1 MADSKNEYVE
11 ALRSSLKEIERLRE
25 QNQRLVSSAAE
36 PIAVVGI
43 GCRFP
48 DGVDT
53 PERLWDLV
61 VEGRDAVGG
70 FPTDR
75 GWDLD
80 RLSGEG
86 EGTSLAQEGAFLAGM
101 ADFDAEFF
109 GIAPREAVAMDPQ
122 QRLLLRTAWEAV
134 ERAGIDPASLRGS
147 QTGVFM
153 GTTGQDYGK
162 VLDGCDEDVEVY
174 ANTGHAACVL
184 SGRLSYLFGL
194 EGPAITVDTGCSS
207 SLVALHQ
214 AVQALRGGECSL
226 ALTGGASVMAT
237 PGPFVSFTAQHGLAA
252 DGRCKPFADAADGTG
267 WGEGSGVL
275 LLERLSDAQRNGHP
289 VLAVVRGSAINQD
302 GASNGLT
309 APNGPS
315 QQRVIRAALGNAHLE
330 PSDVDAV
337 EAHGT
342 GTTLGDPIEA
352 QALLATYGQ
361 DRETPL
367 WLGSI
372 KSNIGHT
379 QAAAGIAGVI
389 KMVLAMRHGVLPR
402 SLHVDAPSSNVDWSA
417 GSVELLAEQRDWPE
431 RDRPRRAGISSF
443 GISGTNAHV
452 IVEQAPAVVE
462 QPRETRVLPEFVALP
477 VSARGPE
484 ALAAQVDRLGVHL
497 AENPATPLTDVALTL
512 AESRSTFEHRSVL
525 LAGSDGLTELASG
538 LAPEECPTA
547 FVFSGQGSQRL
558 RMGRSLHGRFAAF
571 AAALDAA
578 CAELDPHLPRPL
590 REVMWGDDEEALAR
604 TEFAQ
609 PALFAVEVA
618 LYRLVESWGMR
629 PDHLAGH
636 SIGEIAA
643 AHVSGVLSLPDAA
656 KLVAARGRLMQ
667 ALPAGGAML
676 AVQATEQ
683 EAAELVGD
691 RVGIAA
697 INGPSSVVLSGDAD
711 LLADIAD
718 RWEGLGRK
726 AKRLVV
732 SHAFHSPLMEPML
745 AEFRSVVAELTFGEP
760 RIPVVPTASVPTG
773 TGTDFGSAEYWVR
786 HVREPVRFADAV
798 TALHA
803 RGVRAFLELGPDGVL
818 SAMTRENL
826 PDVVAVPVLR
836 GAKGDELAA
845 LSALAAL
852 HVAGVAVDWAAVL
865 EGTGARRAD
874 LPTYPFQDRRFWPS
888 TSRTRGGDAPA
899 AGPGTHPLLGSGV
912 ELAGGDELVFGSEL
926 SAATRPW
933 LAEHV
938 VGGRILL
945 PGTAFMELA
954 IRAADEAG
962 CDRVEELTLAAP
974 LVLPADGAIGTQVR
988 VAAADA
994 DGRRSMEVFSR
1005 ADELSPW
1012 TLHATGVLGTGA
1024 GAGTGLTAWPPPGA
1038 EPVDVEGVYERLAGL
1053 GFDYGPSFRGLRR
1066 VWRRE
1071 QEVFAE
1077 VALPENV
1084 DAAPYG
1090 LHPALLDA
1098 VQHAAAFADL
1108 GPISRGGLPFAWE
1121 GGALH
1126 ASGASTVRAHLARAG
1141 EDAMSMVLADAQG
1154 APVATFESLLA
1165 REVPADRVGSGAA
1178 ARDSLFRLDRTPIR
1192 TGALPE
1198 RLAVLGSADAFGA
1211 AGMEIRELTGLSN
1224 VDPVPERVL
1233 VPVRGDADVV
1243 RSAHEVTAGVLALIQ
1258 DWLGQERFAD
1268 SKLVFVTGEA
1278 DADPAAAAVHGLVRV
1293 AGTENPG
1300 RFGLIHRA
1308 ADASPEALA
1317 AAAVADEPDVLVR
1330 GDEVLAARLARAQAP
1345 AESATW
1351 DAEGTVLITGGTG
1364 GLGGALAEH
1373 LVRDRGVRHLLLLSR
1388 RGLDA
1393 DGAPE
1398 LAARLRELGS
1408 DVVVSAC
1415 DTADRDALAEAV
1427 AAIPAA
1433 HPLRAVVHTAGV
1445 VDDGIV
1451 GALTPDRLAA
1461 VLRPKVDAAWHLHE
1475 LTREHDLTA
1484 FVLFSSVAAAFG
1496 SAGQGNYAAGNAFL
1510 DGLARHRHAAGLPA
1524 TSLAWGPWTRD
1535 VGMTGALSEVDV
1547 QRVAR
1552 SGMPPLELEEGLALF
1567 DAAVSGAD
1575 PAPLTVRLDLAGLRA
1590 QGEVAPLLRGLIR
1603 TPVRRGA
1610 ARSAASDGLAA
1621 RLGGLSDVERREAL
1635 LELVRGRIA
1644 VVLGHSGASSVPATR
1659 QFQDLG
1665 FDSLTAVEL
1674 RNGLNADTGL
1684 RLPATLVFD
1693 HPTPTALAE
1702 YLHEELFGGQEAAAP
1717 VVAPVAA
1724 ADDDPIVIVG
1734 MACRYPGGVSS
1745 PEDLWRLVAEGGD
1758 GISEFPA
1765 DRGWD
1770 LERIYDPDPET
1781 PGRTHVRHGG
1791 FLHEAGEFDPAFFGM
1806 SPREALAT
1814 DSQQRL
1820 LLEVSWEALE
1830 RAGLDPHGLQ
1840 GSPTGVFAG
1849 VMYNDYGTLL
1859 PGAEFEGYRGNGSA
1873 PSVASG
1879 RVSYTFGFE
1888 GPAVTVD
1895 TACSSS
1901 LVAMHW
1907 AAQALRSGECSL
1919 ALAGGVTVMSTPS
1932 TFVDFSRQRG
1942 LALDGRSKAFSDD
1955 ADGVGWS
1962 EGVGMLVLERRSD
1975 ALRNGHDVLAVLR
1988 GSAVNQDGASNGLTA
2003 PNGPSQQRVIRQA
2016 LASGGLSTQ
2025 DVDVV
2030 EAHGTGT
2037 TLGDPIEAQALLATY
2052 GQDRDEPLWLG
2063 SVKSNI
2069 GHTQAAAGVAGVIK
2083 MVLAMRHGSLARSLH
2098 AETPSTHVD
2107 WEAGAVELLAEQRDW
2122 PELDRP
2128 RRAGVS
2134 SFGISGTNAHVILE
2148 QAPAPEIPARERE
2161 TGTGVLPWV
2170 LSGRSPQALRA
2181 QAARLLGRV
2190 QAEPAATDDIGYSLA
2205 TTRAAFEHRAVLV
2218 AAERDA
2224 LLGGLAALTT
2234 GEPDPS
2240 VVEGSVADGR
2250 LGVLFSGQG
2259 SQRLGMGRELHARF
2273 PVFAAALDAA
2283 CDELDR
2289 HLDRP
2294 LREVMWGEDADL
2306 LERTGYAQPALFAV
2320 EVALYRLVESWGV
2333 RPDHLAGHSIG
2344 EVAAAHV
2351 AGVLGLADAATLV
2364 GARARLMQ
2372 ALPAGGAMIAVRATE
2387 DEVLP
2392 LLGDE
2397 VAVAAINAPGSVV
2410 LSGARDA
2417 VEALAR
2423 RFADDGRKTTEL
2435 RVSHAFHS
2443 PLVDP
2448 VLAEF
2453 AAELAELDFAEPA
2466 IPVVSNV
2473 TGAVAGPEIAT
2484 PEYWVRHVRACVRFA
2499 DGVRAMSDLGDRTF
2513 LELGP
2518 DSVLTALVAESA
2530 EDASAVAL
2538 LREDRDEEP
2547 TAVAALAH
2555 LHTRG
2560 VPLDWAAVFPGA
2572 RRVQLPTY
2580 AFQHE
2585 RFWPGPVTASGDAVA
2600 IGVRPA
2606 AHPLLG
2612 GAVEVAESGE
2622 TLFTGRLSRTAPPWL
2637 AEHTV
2642 HGAVLLP
2649 GTAFLE
2655 LVTRAGDEVGCD
2667 RVDDLTIG
2675 RPLELPATGAL
2686 QLQVRLGAE
2695 QAGRRVAEVYARPEG
2710 DPEHAWTRHAAGT
2723 LTTGGAE
2730 STGLAEW
2737 PPAGARQVDL
2747 DGCYD
2752 ALADAGFDY
2761 GASFRGL
2768 TAVWRSGDEVFAE
2781 VELPEHAL
2789 PDAADYGLH
2798 PALADAA
2805 LHAVS
2810 QLPGRRRGLPFTWD
2824 GVSLHAA
2831 GATALRVRITPTDTD
2846 VVSLVIADT
2855 TGAPVASV
2863 AALTLRA
2870 PGDAAETLPAQRDS
2884 LFRLEWAP
2892 VRATEG
2898 GGTASVRGQDGLG
2911 LVEALRAAE
2920 IPEGD
2925 DVVLVPVRPA
2935 GTGPHAA
2942 HAATG
2947 DVLATVQEHLASGR
2961 TSRLVF
2967 VTRDAT
2973 TGGDLAAAA
2982 VWGLVRTAEREHPG
2996 RFGLLDLDSPA
3007 PDAELLAQAVA
3018 SAEPQLRM
3026 RGGVLAAA
3034 RLARLPEPAAVDW
3047 NPEELVLVT
3056 GGTGG
3061 LGTAVARH
3069 LVREHGVRRL
3079 LLVSR
3084 SGGESEGV
3092 VPLVAELTAMDAEV
3106 QVAAC
3111 DVADRDAVADLL
3123 SRHDVGAVVHTAG
3136 VLDDGVVDALTPQR
3150 LAAVL
3155 RPKVDAAW
3163 NLHESA
3169 GELSRF
3175 VLFSSLAGT
3184 FGSPAQGNYAAANAF
3199 LDGLAQHRR
3208 AAGLPAVS
3216 LAWGPWA
3223 DTGGM
3228 TGGLTAADRERMTR
3242 SGLPP
3247 LPVEQGL
3254 GLFDLATGADEAVV
3268 VPARLDLPALRAQG
3282 EVPSVLRGL
3291 IRTRTRRAGA
3301 GTGVSR
3307 ALGDRLAGLPEAER
3321 ATALLDLVRTQVA
3334 AVLGHAGASTVEPH
3348 RAFQELGFD
3357 SLTAVELRNKI
3368 NAETGLRLPATAV
3381 FDHPNAEALAA
3392 FVAEEL
3398 FGAVP
3403 QATPAEVL
3411 PPVVDDPVV
3420 IVGMACRYPG
3430 GVSSPEDLWRLVS
3443 EGADAITD
3451 FPADRGWDLDEL
3463 YHPDPDHHGTS
3474 YTRRGGFL
3482 HEAAEFD
3489 PAFFGMSPREAL
3501 ATDSQ
3506 QRLLLE
3512 VSWEAVERAGIDP
3525 AALRG
3530 SPTGVFAG
3538 VMYND
3543 YGSLLAGTEFEGYQG
3558 SGSAGSVASGRV
3570 SYTFGF
3576 EGPAVT
3582 VDTACSSSLVGMHL
3596 AAQALRSGEC
3606 SLALAGGVTVMSTPS
3621 TFVEFSRQ
3629 RGLSEDGRCRSFSD
3643 SADGVGWSEGVGMV
3657 VLERMSDARRH
3668 GHRVLAVLRGSAVN
3682 QDGASNGLTAP
3693 NGPSQQRVIRQ
3704 ALASGGLSTQDV
3716 DVVEAHG
3723 TGTTLGDPIEAQ
3735 ALLAT
3740 YGQDRDEPLWLGS
3753 IKSNLGHSQAAAGV
3767 AGVIKMVQAIRHGAL
3782 PPTLHADAPSS
3793 HVDWEDGAVEL
3804 LAEQRDWPEL
3814 DRPRRA
3820 GVSSFGISGT
3830 NAHVILEQ
3838 PEPEQEPAERP
3849 AHDVVPWV
3857 LSARTEPALR
3867 EQAARLVEHLGV
3879 LPDTDPADVG
3889 FSLAT
3894 GRSGFEH
3901 RAVVFADEP
3910 AATLEA
3916 LRSVADGDAG
3926 SAAAHGRT
3934 GTGGLAFLFAGQGSQ
3949 RLGMGRDL
3957 HERFPAFADALDAA
3971 LAALD
3976 AHLDR
3981 PLREVMWGEDADL
3994 LNRTEFAQPALFA
4007 VEVALYRLVE
4017 SWGVRP
4023 GHLAGHSIGEIAA
4036 AHAAGVLSL
4045 DDAARLVAARGRLMQ
4060 ALPAG
4065 GAMSALR
4072 ATEAEVAELVDGR
4085 EDVGI
4090 AAVNGP
4096 ESVVVSGA
4104 EEAVAE
4110 VERHCAEARRLRVSH
4125 AFHSPLMEPML
4136 AEFREVAE
4144 SLTYGLA
4151 SIAIV
4156 STVTGEQQ
4164 REAVR
4169 EPEYWVDHVR
4179 HTVRFADAVRELA
4192 RLGATTFLDIGPDGS
4207 LAALAQNSLDAAA
4220 VAVPL
4225 ARKDRPGDETAL
4237 TALARLHVRGVE
4249 LDWAAL
4255 LPGARRV
4262 DLPTYAFQHR
4272 RFWPEPA
4279 AGAAGDVRA
4288 AGLSAAGHPLLG
4300 AAVER
4305 ADEDGFLFTSRI
4317 STRTHPWLAEHAV
4330 RGAVIVPGTAFAELA
4345 LRAGDEAGCDRI
4357 EELTLAAPL
4366 VLPEQEAVRV
4376 QVWVGPAE
4384 SGRRRVEVYS
4394 RPDAEGRDWTRHAA
4408 GVLGRGAR
4416 TAEFDGAAWPPAAPA
4431 LDLDGTYER
4440 LADAGFAYG
4449 PLFQGLRAAWRS
4461 GDEVF
4466 AEVELPAETDVAG
4479 FGLHPA
4485 LLDAGV
4491 QAAAL
4496 LGGLSEGALP
4506 FTWQGL
4512 SLHATGA
4519 TALRVRISRTGPD
4532 EVSIA
4537 ATDPAGAPVVS
4548 VESLLLRAVSPEQA
4562 ARAERDSL
4570 YRLDWSEAEPA
4581 GSPADSVVVL
4591 RSEEFAAQLR
4601 AAGTPATE
4609 VPDLASLDDV
4619 PDVVLAPIGGRFD
4632 DVAGAVHELA
4642 TRVLDLVGQW
4652 QRDSRLHASRL
4663 VFVTRHAVA
4672 RDDEDVRDLAAASA
4686 WGLIRAAQVES
4697 PATFGLI
4704 DVDDEPA
4711 SLPAATEWSAE
4722 PRVVRAGVRYAGRL
4736 ARASAAAEQDVR
4748 WTGRVLITGGT
4759 GGLGGAVARH
4769 LVDVHDVRELLLVSR
4784 SGPGAPGAPGLVEDL
4799 TALGADV
4806 QVVACD
4812 VADRAA
4818 VAELLSRYEIGS
4830 VVHTAGVLD
4839 DGVLDSLTPERFDAV
4854 LRPKVDAAWNL
4865 HELCGDVSAFVL
4877 FSSLA
4882 GTFGAAGQSNY
4893 ATANAFLD
4901 ALARHRRAAGLPGSS
4916 LAWGPWVESG
4926 GMTGTLT
4933 DADRRRLARSGMPP
4947 LTHEQGLALFD
4958 SATTSG
4964 PAVLFPVRFDFAVLR
4979 GQGQVPELLR
4989 GLVRTPASRAVA
5001 SRAATGGLGQRLA
5014 GLDAAKRHELVLEL
5028 VRGQVA
5034 GVLGHTGT
5042 AEVDPQVAFQDL
5054 GFDSLTAV
5062 ELRNRLN
5069 SETGLRLPATLVFD
5083 HPTAEAL
5090 SAHLLA
5096 ELVGEQPAA
5105 VVPQQVVR
5113 AADDD
5118 PIVIVGMAC
5127 RYPGGV
5133 SSPEDLWRLVSEGGD
5148 AITGFP
5154 DNRGWDLD
5162 ALYDPDPDAPGT
5174 STTRRGGFLH
5184 DAAEFDPAFFGMSPR
5199 EALTTDPQQRL
5210 LLESTWEAIE
5220 RAGIDPAALRGSQTG
5235 VFAGVM
5241 YNDYSDTLIGSEHEG
5256 YQGHGSAGSIASGRV
5271 SYTFGFEGP
5280 AVTVDTACS
5289 SSLVAMHW
5297 AAQALRS
5304 GECSLAVAGGVTVM
5318 ATPAAFVEFSR
5329 QRGIAADGRCKAFSD
5344 SADGVGWSE
5353 GVGML
5358 VLQRRSDALREG
5370 REILAVL
5377 RGSAVNQ
5384 DGASNGLTAPNGPS
5398 QQRVIRQALASG
5410 GLSTQDVD
5418 VVEAHGTGTR
5428 LGDPIEAQALL
5439 ATYGQ
5444 DREEPLLLG
5453 SVKSNLGHT
5462 QAAAGVAGVIK
5473 MVQAM
5478 RHGTVPR
5485 TLHSA
5490 TPSSE
5495 VDWSA
5500 GAVALLSEPAAWPET
5515 GRVRRAAVSSFGI
5528 SGTNVHTIL
5537 EQEPE
5542 APAPQRET
5550 PAAVVPLVL
5559 SAKMP
5564 EALRDQ
5570 AARLA
5575 ARIEGGAA
5583 PLADVGF
5590 SLAAGRTGFDRRAVV
5605 LAEDPASAARS
5616 LTALASALPDGALVE
5631 GQVAHGGLGVLFTGQ
5646 GAQRAGM
5653 GRELHARFP
5662 VFAAALDA
5670 AFAALDEHLDRPLR
5684 ELVFAEPDT
5693 AEAALLDQTGYA
5705 QPALFAVEVAL
5716 YRLVESWGVRP
5727 DHLAG
5732 HSIGELTAAHVAG
5745 VLTLGDAAKLVA
5757 ARGRLMQA
5765 LPAGGAMTSVQAAED
5780 EVAPLLTGRE
5790 AELGVAAVNG
5800 PEAVVVSGA
5809 ADAVEQVAAHF
5820 RELGRKVTALR
5831 VSHAFH
5837 SPLMDP
5843 MLDEFRAVA
5852 GEVTYSAPEIPIIST
5867 ATGSELAEPG
5877 AEHWVAH
5884 VRHAVRF
5891 ADGMRELTGRG
5902 VRTFLELGP
5911 DGVLSALARDSVP
5924 EDAELIPSLRKG
5936 RPEESAAL
5944 TALARL
5950 HVRGVRLDWPAV
5962 FPGARRV
5969 DVPTYPFQR
5978 QEFWPATPPVR
5989 AGDVSAAGMR
5999 EAGHPLLGAAVELAD
6014 TDATLFTSR
6023 LSRRTHPWLAEHAV
6037 SGAVLVPGT
6046 ALLELAL
6053 RAGDE
6058 TGCDR
6063 VDELTLAAPLLLP
6076 EHGGVQV
6083 QVSAAAPDDTGR
6095 RTLTVHSRPDG
6106 EDGWQLHAT
6115 GVLGTGGAPAEVGAW
6130 PPADAEPVDVEG
6142 CYEHFADL
6150 GFDYGPVFQGLRAA
6164 WRSGDTTYAE
6174 VALPAD
6180 VDAAA
6185 YGLHPALLDS
6195 ALHAALLTGSGSDGA
6210 VPFAWEGVSLHA
6222 AGASAL
6228 RVRLTRTGA
6237 DTLALAVADGT
6248 GAPVA
6253 TVEGLRTR
6261 AASPAGTRAI
6271 GRDALFRLDRTPAP
6285 AGEIGAVPVLVGTDP
6300 FGLADLFK
6308 QTGAVPEVHAD
6319 LTSVPDSA
6327 TTVLCSLD
6335 GGENPQDA
6343 HALTHHVL
6351 GLAQSWAT
6359 ADRDADLVF
6368 VTREHGDLA
6377 ASAAAG
6383 LVRTAATEHP
6393 GRFGLLELGA
6403 GELTADALLRALAV
6417 DEPHVSIVDGEPRVP
6432 RLARADAA
6440 EPVSWDAEG
6449 TVLITGGTGG
6459 LGGLLARHLAG
6470 RGARHLLLAGRRG
6483 PDAPGAAELVAE
6495 LGELGAEAH
6504 VVACDVAD
6512 RESLSGLLG
6521 RIPAERPL
6529 RAVLHAAGVL
6539 DDGVLGSLDA
6549 DRVSAVLRPK
6559 VDAAWNLHEATADLE
6574 LDAFVLFSSVAGV
6587 FGAAGQGNYAAANS
6601 YVDALARHRRAHG
6614 LPALSLAWGAW
6625 NSGGM
6630 AGELTEQEA
6639 ERITRSGM
6647 PPLSEEL
6654 GLALFDA
6661 ALASDEPVL
6670 APVRL
6675 DLPALRARDELAP
6688 LLRGLVRTPARRV
6701 SAAAGGGDLAT
6712 RLAEQSGPQRRDTL
6726 LEVVRG
6732 QAAQVLGHADTG
6744 GINADSEFKGL
6755 GFDSLTAVEYRNR
6768 MGTATGLR
6776 LPATLLFDYPTPAE
6790 LVEHLLGELVP
6801 EQDGPA
6807 ALLAELDRLQRS
6819 FEGMEVDAELHDQ
6832 VTGRLEVLRTKWTAL
6847 RTGQDDEAEFSFDE
6861 ATDDDMFDMLD
6872 NELGLS

>member
-1 MADSKNEYVE
+1 M
-11 ALRSSLKEIERLRE
+11 KEIERLRE
-25 QNQRLVSSAAE
+25 QNQRLVSAAAE

-48 DGVDT
+48 GGVAT
-53 PERLWDLV
+53 PEQLWDLV

-75 GWDLD
+75 EWDLE
-80 RLSGEG
+80 RLRGEG
-86 EGTSLAQEGAFLAGM
+86 DGSSLAQEGAFLDGM

-122 QRLLLRTAWEAV
+122 QRLLLRTAWEAM

-162 VLDGCDEDVEVY
+162 VLDGCAEDVEVY

-275 LLERLSDAQRNGHP
+275 VLERLSDAQRNGHP

-352 QALLATYGQ
+352 QALLATYGK
-361 DRETPL
+361 DREGPL

-402 SLHVDAPSSNVDWSA
+402 SLHVDAPSSNVDWGA
-417 GSVELLAEQRDWPE
+417 GSVELLAQQRDWPE
-431 RDRPRRAGISSF
+431 RDRPRRAGVSSF

-452 IVEQAPAVVE
+452 IVEQAPAEVAA
-462 QPRETRVLPEFVALP
+462 PRETHVVPEVVALP

-484 ALAAQVDRLGVHL
+484 ALTEQVRRLGAHL
-497 AENPATPLTDVALTL
+497 AEHPATPLTDVALTL

-525 LAGSDGLTELASG
+525 LAGADGLTELASG
-538 LAPEECPTA
+538 LAPEQCPSA

-558 RMGRSLHGRFAAF
+558 RMGRALHGRFTAF
-571 AAALDAA
+571 ATALDAV
-578 CAELDPHLPRPL
+578 CAELDPHLNRPL
-590 REVMWGDDEEALAR
+590 REVMWGDDEDALNR

-629 PDHLAGH
+629 PDYLAGH

-676 AVQATEQ
+676 ALQATEQ
-683 EAAELVGD
+683 EAAEFTGD

-697 INGPSSVVLSGDAD
+697 INGPSSVVLSGDGE
-711 LLADIAD
+711 LINDIAE
-718 RWEGLGRK
+718 RWERAGRK
-726 AKRLVV
+726 AKRLAV

-745 AEFRSVVAELTFGEP
+745 AEFRAVVSELAFGEP
-760 RIPVVPTASVPTG
+760 RIPVVPTANSSTVNS
-773 TGTDFGSAEYWVR
+773 TDFGSAEYWVR

-798 TALHA
+798 TALRSH
-803 RGVRAFLELGPDGVL
+803 GVRAYLELGPDGVL
-818 SAMTRENL
+818 SAMTRESL
-826 PDVVAVPVLR
+826 PDAVAVPLLR
-836 GAKGDELAA
+836 RAKGDEFAA
-845 LSALAAL
+845 ISALAEV
-852 HVAGVAVDWAAVL
+852 HVAGVPVNWAAVL
-865 EGTGARRAD
+865 EGTGARYVD

-888 TSRTRGGDAPA
+888 TSRTRGGDVLA
-899 AGPGTHPLLGSGV
+899 ASPGTHPLLGSGV
-912 ELAGGDELVFGSEL
+912 ELAGGDEVLFGSVL

-954 IRAADEAG
+954 IRAADETG

-974 LVLPADGAIGTQVR
+974 LVLPADGEIRTQVR
-988 VAAADA
+988 VAAPDA

-1005 ADELSPW
+1005 AEELSPW
-1012 TLHATGVLGTGA
+1012 TLHATGVLGTGVA
-1024 GAGTGLTAWPPPGA
+1024 EATGLTAWPPDA
-1038 EPVDVEGVYERLAGL
+1038 EPVELDGLYERLSEL
-1053 GFDYGPSFRGLRR
+1053 GFDYGPAFRGLRR

-1077 VALPENV
+1077 VALPDDA
-1084 DAAPYG
+1084 DAAEFG

-1141 EDAMSMVLADAQG
+1141 ADAMSMVLADAQG
-1154 APVATFESLLA
+1154 APVATFDSLLA
-1165 REVPADRVGSGAA
+1165 REVPAELGFGAV
-1178 ARDSLFRLDRTPIR
+1178 ARDALFRLDRTPIR
-1192 TGALPE
+1192 TGERPE
-1198 RLAVLGSADAFGA
+1198 QVAVLGSAADFGA
-1211 AGMEIRELTGLSN
+1211 TGMEIRELTGLSGI
-1224 VDPVPERVL
+1224 DPVPERVL
-1233 VPVRGDADVV
+1233 VPVRGDQDVV

-1258 DWLGQERFAD
+1258 DWLRQDRFAD
-1268 SKLVFVTGEA
+1268 SRLVFVTPEA
-1278 DADPAAAAVHGLVRV
+1278 DADPGAAAVHGLVRV
-1293 AGTENPG
+1293 AETENPG

-1308 ADASPEALA
+1308 ADASPHALA
-1317 AAAVADEPDVLVR
+1317 AALAADEPDVLVR
-1330 GDEVLAARLARAQAP
+1330 GDEVLAARLDRANTSAEP
-1345 AESATW
+1345 ACW
-1351 DAEGTVLITGGTG
+1351 DVEGTVLITGGTG

-1373 LVRDRGVRHLLLLSR
+1373 LVRGKGVRHLLLLSR

-1398 LAARLRELGS
+1398 LAARLRELGAE
-1408 DVVVSAC
+1408 VQVSAC
-1415 DTADRDALAEAV
+1415 DAADREALAA
-1427 AAIPAA
+1427 AITAIPAA

-1445 VDDGIV
+1445 VDDGV
-1451 GALTPDRLAA
+1451 VDALTPERLDA

-1510 DGLARHRHAAGLPA
+1510 DGLARYRHAAGLPA

-1535 VGMTGALSEVDV
+1535 VGMTGALTEVDV

-1567 DAAVSGAD
+1567 DAATSGAD
-1575 PAPLTVRLDLAGLRA
+1575 PVPLPVRLDLAGLRA
-1590 QGEVAPLLRGLIR
+1590 QGQVPALLRGLIR

-1610 ARSAASDGLAA
+1610 ARSAAADGLAA
-1621 RLGGLSDVERREAL
+1621 RLGGLSGEERREAL

-1702 YLHEELFGGQEAAAP
+1702 YLHEELFGGQADSTVAAP
-1717 VVAPVAA
+1717 KKSDV
-1724 ADDDPIVIVG
+1724 DDPIVIVG

-1758 GISEFPA
+1758 GITEFPA

-1770 LERIYDPDPET
+1770 LDRLYDPDPET

-1791 FLHEAGEFDPAFFGM
+1791 FLHEAGEFDPAFFEM

-1830 RAGLDPHGLQ
+1830 RAGLDPHGLR

-1859 PGAEFEGYRGNGSA
+1859 PGTEFELYRGNGSA

-1907 AAQALRSGECSL
+1907 AAQALRAGECSL

-1942 LALDGRSKAFSDD
+1942 LALDGRCKAFSDS

-1962 EGVGMLVLERRSD
+1962 EGLGMLVLERQSD
-1975 ALRNGHDVLAVLR
+1975 ARRNGHEILAVLR

-2016 LASGGLSTQ
+2016 LASGGLSTG

-2052 GQDRDEPLWLG
+2052 GQDRDTPLWLG

-2083 MVLAMRHGSLARSLH
+2083 MVLGMWHGSLARSLH
-2098 AETPSTHVD
+2098 AEAPSSHVD
-2107 WEAGAVELLAEQRDW
+2107 WEAGAVELLAEQRAW
-2122 PELDRP
+2122 PEHDRP

-2148 QAPAPEIPARERE
+2148 QAPAPEIPDRGAE
-2161 TGTGVLPWV
+2161 TGVRPWV
-2170 LSGRSPQALRA
+2170 LSGQSPQALRA

-2190 QAEPAATDDIGYSLA
+2190 QAEPAAPADIGFSLA

-2218 AAERDA
+2218 AEERDD

-2234 GEPDPS
+2234 GEPDPR

-2259 SQRLGMGRELHARF
+2259 AQRLGAGRELHARF
-2273 PVFAAALDAA
+2273 PVFADALDAA
-2283 CDELDR
+2283 FDALDE

-2294 LREVMWGEDADL
+2294 LREVVWGADADL
-2306 LERTGYAQPALFAV
+2306 LNQTGYAQPALFAI

-2351 AGVLGLADAATLV
+2351 AGVLTLADAAKLV

-2372 ALPAGGAMIAVRATE
+2372 ALPTGGAMIAVRATE
-2387 DEVLP
+2387 DEVRP
-2392 LLGDE
+2392 LLGE
-2397 VAVAAINAPGSVV
+2397 TAAIAAINAPGSVV
-2410 LSGARDA
+2410 LSGERDA

-2423 RFADDGRKTTEL
+2423 RFADDGRKTGEL

-2443 PLVDP
+2443 PLMDP
-2448 VLAEF
+2448 MLDEF
-2453 AAELAELDFAEPA
+2453 AAELAGLEFAAPR
-2466 IPVVSNV
+2466 IPIISNV

-2484 PEYWVRHVRACVRFA
+2484 PEHWVRHVRGCVRFA

-2518 DSVLTALVAESA
+2518 DSVLTALAAESA
-2530 EDASAVAL
+2530 TEDTSAVPALRKDRAEETAL
-2538 LREDRDEEP
+2538 LG
-2547 TAVAALAH
+2547 ALAH

-2560 VPLDWAAVFPGA
+2560 VQLDWAALFPGA

-2585 RFWPGPVTASGDAVA
+2585 RFWPSPATESGDALA

-2622 TLFTGRLSRTAPPWL
+2622 TLFTGRLSRTAQPWL

-2655 LVTRAGDEVGCD
+2655 LVIRAGDEVGCD

-2675 RPLELPATGAL
+2675 RPLALPETGAL

-2695 QAGRRVAEVYARPEG
+2695 QAGSRIAEIYARPEG
-2710 DPEHAWTRHAAGT
+2710 DPEQAWTRYAVGT
-2723 LTTGGAE
+2723 LTTGSAVE
-2730 STGLAEW
+2730 PEGLPEW
-2737 PPAGARQVDL
+2737 PPAGARPVDL

-2761 GASFRGL
+2761 GPSFRGL
-2768 TAVWRSGDEVFAE
+2768 AAVWRSGDEVFAE
-2781 VELPEHAL
+2781 VELPEHVQAG
-2789 PDAADYGLH
+2789 DYGLH
-2798 PALADAA
+2798 PALSDAA

-2810 QLPGRRRGLPFTWD
+2810 QLAGNRRGLPFTWD

-2831 GATALRVRITPTDTD
+2831 GATALRVRITPTEAD
-2846 VVSLVIADT
+2846 VVSLAVADV

-2870 PGDAAETLPAQRDS
+2870 PDGTAETLPAQRDS
-2884 LFRLEWAP
+2884 LFRLEWTP
-2892 VRATEG
+2892 IRSTEG
-2898 GGTASVRGQDGLG
+2898 GVTASVTGPDPFGLAD
-2911 LVEALRAAE
+2911 ALRTAE
-2920 IPEGD
+2920 IPAGN
-2925 DVVLVPVRPA
+2925 DVVLVPVHSGAP
-2935 GTGPHAA
+2935 GPDAA
-2942 HAATG
+2942 HEVTRG
-2947 DVLATVQEHLASGR
+2947 VLHTVQEHLASER

-2982 VWGLVRTAEREHPG
+2982 AWGLVRSAEREHPG
-2996 RFGLLDLDSPA
+2996 RFGLLDLDSHA
-3007 PDAELLAQAVA
+3007 PDAELLAQVVA
-3018 SAEPQLRM
+3018 AAEPQLRL

-3034 RLARLPEPAAVDW
+3034 RLARLPEPAVTGW
-3047 NPEELVLVT
+3047 NPDELILIT

-3061 LGTAVARH
+3061 LGSAVARH
-3069 LVREHGVRRL
+3069 LVRERGVRRL

-3106 QVAAC
+3106 RVAAC
-3111 DVADRDAVADLL
+3111 DVADREAVADLL
-3123 SRHDVGAVVHTAG
+3123 ARHDVGAIVHTAG
-3136 VLDDGVVDALTPQR
+3136 VVDDGVVDALTPER
-3150 LAAVL
+3150 LEAVL

-3163 NLHESA
+3163 HLHELG

-3228 TGGLTAADRERMTR
+3228 TGELTTADRERMVR

-3268 VPARLDLPALRAQG
+3268 IPARLDLPALRRQD

-3291 IRTRTRRAGA
+3291 IRARIRRAGA

-3307 ALGDRLAGLPEAER
+3307 ALGDRLTALPEAER
-3321 ATALLDLVRTQVA
+3321 ATALLDLVRGQVA
-3334 AVLGHAGASTVEPH
+3334 AVLGHSAASTVEPR
-3348 RAFQELGFD
+3348 RAFQGLGFD

-3381 FDHPNAEALAA
+3381 FDHPNAEALAG

-3403 QATPAEVL
+3403 QATPAEIL

-3430 GVSSPEDLWRLVS
+3430 GVSSPEDLWRLVA
-3443 EGADAITD
+3443 EGGDAITD
-3451 FPADRGWDLDEL
+3451 FPADRGWQLDEL

-3474 YTRRGGFL
+3474 YTRHGGFL
-3482 HEAAEFD
+3482 HEAGEFD

-3530 SPTGVFAG
+3530 SATGVFAG

-3596 AAQALRSGEC
+3596 AAQALRAGEC

-3621 TFVEFSRQ
+3621 TFIEFSRQ

-3643 SADGVGWSEGVGMV
+3643 SADGVGWSEGVGML
-3657 VLERMSDARRH
+3657 VLERMSDAKRH

-3704 ALASGGLSTQDV
+3704 ALASAGLSTQDI
-3716 DVVEAHG
+3716 DAVEAHG

-3740 YGQDRDEPLWLGS
+3740 YGQDRETPLWLGS

-3767 AGVIKMVQAIRHGAL
+3767 AGVIKMVQAINHGSL
-3782 PPTLHADAPSS
+3782 PPTLHAESPSS

-3804 LAEQRDWPEL
+3804 LTERRDWPEH

-3838 PEPEQEPAERP
+3838 PEPEPKAERRE
-3849 AHDVVPWV
+3849 HDVVPWV

-3867 EQAARLVEHLGV
+3867 DQAARLAEHLEV
-3879 LPDTDPADVG
+3879 IPDADPADVG
-3889 FSLAT
+3889 YSLAT
-3894 GRSGFEH
+3894 GRSGFDH
-3901 RAVVFADEP
+3901 RAVVFADDP
-3910 AATLEA
+3910 TATLEA
-3916 LRSVADGDAG
+3916 LRAVAEGDDA
-3926 SAAAHGRT
+3926 AAAHGHV

-3957 HERFPAFADALDAA
+3957 HDRFPAFAEALDAA

-3976 AHLDR
+3976 PHLAR
-3981 PLREVMWGEDADL
+3981 PLREVMWGQDADL

-4007 VEVALYRLVE
+4007 VEVALFRLVE

-4023 GHLAGHSIGEIAA
+4023 GYLAGHSIGEIAA

-4045 DDAARLVAARGRLMQ
+4045 HDAARLVAARGGLMQ

-4072 ATEAEVAELVDGR
+4072 ATEAEITRLVDGR
-4085 EDVGI
+4085 DDVGI

-4096 ESVVVSGA
+4096 ESVVVSGTEA
-4104 EEAVAE
+4104 AVAE
-4110 VERHCAEARRLRVSH
+4110 IEGHCADARRLRVSH
-4125 AFHSPLMEPML
+4125 AFHSPLMDPIL
-4136 AEFREVAE
+4136 TEFRAVAE
-4144 SLTYGLA
+4144 ELTYHPGT
-4151 SIAIV
+4151 IPIV

-4164 REAVR
+4164 RDALR

-4192 RLGATTFLDIGPDGS
+4192 TLGATTYLDIGPDGS
-4207 LAALAQNSLDAAA
+4207 LAALAQNSLDAEA
-4220 VAVPL
+4220 VAIPL
-4225 ARKDRPGDETAL
+4225 ARKDRPGDRAAL
-4237 TALARLHVRGVE
+4237 TALAGLHVRGVE
-4249 LDWAAL
+4249 LDWSAL
-4255 LPGARRV
+4255 LPGARQV

-4279 AGAAGDVRA
+4279 AGGAGNVRA
-4288 AGLSAAGHPLLG
+4288 AGLTAAGHPLLG

-4357 EELTLAAPL
+4357 DELTLAAPL

-4376 QVWVGPAE
+4376 QVWVGAEE
-4384 SGRRRVEVYS
+4384 SGRRGVEVYS
-4394 RPDAEGRDWTRHAA
+4394 RPEGADGRDWTRHAA
-4408 GVLGRGAR
+4408 GVLTSGASS
-4416 TAEFDGAAWPPAAPA
+4416 AEFDGAAWPPAAEA
-4431 LDLDGTYER
+4431 VDLVGTYER
-4440 LADAGFAYG
+4440 LADAGFVYG

-4466 AEVELPAETDVAG
+4466 AEVELPAETDVDG

-4519 TALRVRISRTGPD
+4519 RALRVRIARNGPD

-4537 ATDPAGAPVVS
+4537 ATDPVGAPVVS
-4548 VESLLLRAVSPEQA
+4548 VESLLLRAVSPERA
-4562 ARAERDSL
+4562 ARAERNSL
-4570 YRLDWSEAEPA
+4570 YRLDWSAAEP
-4581 GSPADSVVVL
+4581 GSPAESVAVL
-4591 RSEEFAAQLR
+4591 GSAEFAADLR
-4601 AAGTPATE
+4601 AAGASVSE
-4609 VPDLASLDDV
+4609 APDLASLSEV
-4619 PDVVLAPIGGRFD
+4619 PELVLAPISAGSGE
-4632 DVAGAVHELA
+4632 VAGAAHEL
-4642 TRVLDLVGQW
+4642 TGRVLELVRQW
-4652 QRDSRLHASRL
+4652 QRDPRPHGSRL
-4663 VFVTRHAVA
+4663 VFVTRRAVA
-4672 RDDEDVRDLAAASA
+4672 RADEDVHDLAAASA
-4686 WGLIRAAQVES
+4686 WGLIRAAQAES

-4704 DVDDEPA
+4704 DVDDAPE
-4711 SLPAATEWSAE
+4711 SLSAATEWSAE
-4722 PRVVRAGVRYAGRL
+4722 PRVLRAGTRYAARL
-4736 ARASAAAEQDVR
+4736 ARESTVDDQGVR
-4748 WTGRVLITGGT
+4748 WADAGRVLITGAPAGSAAPWRGT
-4759 GGLGGAVARH
+4759 SSPRTTCESCCWSAAPDPTRPEHPVSSRTCPHGAPM
-4769 LVDVHDVRELLLVSR
+4769 SR
-4784 SGPGAPGAPGLVEDL
+4784 SRPATSPTGKRSRTCCPATRSGQWCTPPESST
-4799 TALGADV
+4799 TACSTRSPRNASTR
-4806 QVVACD
+4806 C
-4812 VADRAA
+4812 
-4818 VAELLSRYEIGS
+4818 
-4830 VVHTAGVLD
+4830 
-4839 DGVLDSLTPERFDAV
+4839 
-4854 LRPKVDAAWNL
+4854 
-4865 HELCGDVSAFVL
+4865 CGRRSTRRGTCTNC
-4877 FSSLA
+4877 A
-4882 GTFGAAGQSNY
+4882 GTS
-4893 ATANAFLD
+4893 
-4901 ALARHRRAAGLPGSS
+4901 
-4916 LAWGPWVESG
+4916 
-4926 GMTGTLT
+4926 
-4933 DADRRRLARSGMPP
+4933 ARSCCSRRWR
-4947 LTHEQGLALFD
+4947 AR
-4958 SATTSG
+4958 SARPG
-4964 PAVLFPVRFDFAVLR
+4964 
-4979 GQGQVPELLR
+4979 
-4989 GLVRTPASRAVA
+4989 RA
-5001 SRAATGGLGQRLA
+5001 
-5014 GLDAAKRHELVLEL
+5014 
-5028 VRGQVA
+5028 
-5034 GVLGHTGT
+5034 
-5042 AEVDPQVAFQDL
+5042 
-5054 GFDSLTAV
+5054 
-5062 ELRNRLN
+5062 
-5069 SETGLRLPATLVFD
+5069 
-5083 HPTAEAL
+5083 
-5090 SAHLLA
+5090 
-5096 ELVGEQPAA
+5096 
-5105 VVPQQVVR
+5105 
-5113 AADDD
+5113 
-5118 PIVIVGMAC
+5118 
-5127 RYPGGV
+5127 
-5133 SSPEDLWRLVSEGGD
+5133 
-5148 AITGFP
+5148 
-5154 DNRGWDLD
+5154 
-5162 ALYDPDPDAPGT
+5162 
-5174 STTRRGGFLH
+5174 TTRR
-5184 DAAEFDPAFFGMSPR
+5184 R
-5199 EALTTDPQQRL
+5199 
-5210 LLESTWEAIE
+5210 
-5220 RAGIDPAALRGSQTG
+5220 
-5235 VFAGVM
+5235 
-5241 YNDYSDTLIGSEHEG
+5241 
-5256 YQGHGSAGSIASGRV
+5256 
-5271 SYTFGFEGP
+5271 
-5280 AVTVDTACS
+5280 
-5289 SSLVAMHW
+5289 
-5297 AAQALRS
+5297 
-5304 GECSLAVAGGVTVM
+5304 
-5318 ATPAAFVEFSR
+5318 
-5329 QRGIAADGRCKAFSD
+5329 
-5344 SADGVGWSE
+5344 
-5353 GVGML
+5353 
-5358 VLQRRSDALREG
+5358 
-5370 REILAVL
+5370 
-5377 RGSAVNQ
+5377 
-5384 DGASNGLTAPNGPS
+5384 
-5398 QQRVIRQALASG
+5398 
-5410 GLSTQDVD
+5410 
-5418 VVEAHGTGTR
+5418 
-5428 LGDPIEAQALL
+5428 
-5439 ATYGQ
+5439 
-5444 DREEPLLLG
+5444 
-5453 SVKSNLGHT
+5453 
-5462 QAAAGVAGVIK
+5462 
-5473 MVQAM
+5473 
-5478 RHGTVPR
+5478 
-5485 TLHSA
+5485 
-5490 TPSSE
+5490 TPSS
-5495 VDWSA
+5495 
-5500 GAVALLSEPAAWPET
+5500 T
-5515 GRVRRAAVSSFGI
+5515 
-5528 SGTNVHTIL
+5528 
-5537 EQEPE
+5537 
-5542 APAPQRET
+5542 
-5550 PAAVVPLVL
+5550 
-5559 SAKMP
+5559 
-5564 EALRDQ
+5564 
-5570 AARLA
+5570 
-5575 ARIEGGAA
+5575 
-5583 PLADVGF
+5583 
-5590 SLAAGRTGFDRRAVV
+5590 
-5605 LAEDPASAARS
+5605 RS
-5616 LTALASALPDGALVE
+5616 P
-5631 GQVAHGGLGVLFTGQ
+5631 
-5646 GAQRAGM
+5646 
-5653 GRELHARFP
+5653 
-5662 VFAAALDA
+5662 
-5670 AFAALDEHLDRPLR
+5670 
-5684 ELVFAEPDT
+5684 
-5693 AEAALLDQTGYA
+5693 
-5705 QPALFAVEVAL
+5705 
-5716 YRLVESWGVRP
+5716 
-5727 DHLAG
+5727 
-5732 HSIGELTAAHVAG
+5732 
-5745 VLTLGDAAKLVA
+5745 
-5757 ARGRLMQA
+5757 
-5765 LPAGGAMTSVQAAED
+5765 
-5780 EVAPLLTGRE
+5780 
-5790 AELGVAAVNG
+5790 
-5800 PEAVVVSGA
+5800 
-5809 ADAVEQVAAHF
+5809 
-5820 RELGRKVTALR
+5820 
-5831 VSHAFH
+5831 
-5837 SPLMDP
+5837 
-5843 MLDEFRAVA
+5843 
-5852 GEVTYSAPEIPIIST
+5852 
-5867 ATGSELAEPG
+5867 
-5877 AEHWVAH
+5877 
-5884 VRHAVRF
+5884 
-5891 ADGMRELTGRG
+5891 
-5902 VRTFLELGP
+5902 
-5911 DGVLSALARDSVP
+5911 
-5924 EDAELIPSLRKG
+5924 
-5936 RPEESAAL
+5936 
-5944 TALARL
+5944 
-5950 HVRGVRLDWPAV
+5950 
-5962 FPGARRV
+5962 
-5969 DVPTYPFQR
+5969 PT
-5978 QEFWPATPPVR
+5978 
-5989 AGDVSAAGMR
+5989 
-5999 EAGHPLLGAAVELAD
+5999 
-6014 TDATLFTSR
+6014 
-6023 LSRRTHPWLAEHAV
+6023 
-6037 SGAVLVPGT
+6037 
-6046 ALLELAL
+6046 
-6053 RAGDE
+6053 
-6058 TGCDR
+6058 
-6063 VDELTLAAPLLLP
+6063 
-6076 EHGGVQV
+6076 
-6083 QVSAAAPDDTGR
+6083 
-6095 RTLTVHSRPDG
+6095 
-6106 EDGWQLHAT
+6106 
-6115 GVLGTGGAPAEVGAW
+6115 
-6130 PPADAEPVDVEG
+6130 
-6142 CYEHFADL
+6142 
-6150 GFDYGPVFQGLRAA
+6150 
-6164 WRSGDTTYAE
+6164 
-6174 VALPAD
+6174 
-6180 VDAAA
+6180 
-6185 YGLHPALLDS
+6185 
-6195 ALHAALLTGSGSDGA
+6195 
-6210 VPFAWEGVSLHA
+6210 
-6222 AGASAL
+6222 
-6228 RVRLTRTGA
+6228 
-6237 DTLALAVADGT
+6237 
-6248 GAPVA
+6248 
-6253 TVEGLRTR
+6253 
-6261 AASPAGTRAI
+6261 
-6271 GRDALFRLDRTPAP
+6271 
-6285 AGEIGAVPVLVGTDP
+6285 
-6300 FGLADLFK
+6300 
-6308 QTGAVPEVHAD
+6308 
-6319 LTSVPDSA
+6319 
-6327 TTVLCSLD
+6327 
-6335 GGENPQDA
+6335 
-6343 HALTHHVL
+6343 
-6351 GLAQSWAT
+6351 
-6359 ADRDADLVF
+6359 
-6368 VTREHGDLA
+6368 
-6377 ASAAAG
+6377 
-6383 LVRTAATEHP
+6383 
-6393 GRFGLLELGA
+6393 
-6403 GELTADALLRALAV
+6403 
-6417 DEPHVSIVDGEPRVP
+6417 
-6432 RLARADAA
+6432 
-6440 EPVSWDAEG
+6440 
-6449 TVLITGGTGG
+6449 
-6459 LGGLLARHLAG
+6459 
-6470 RGARHLLLAGRRG
+6470 AGRRDCRACRWRG
-6483 PDAPGAAELVAE
+6483 GRGSSPVA
-6495 LGELGAEAH
+6495 
-6504 VVACDVAD
+6504 
-6512 RESLSGLLG
+6512 
-6521 RIPAERPL
+6521 
-6529 RAVLHAAGVL
+6529 
-6539 DDGVLGSLDA
+6539 
-6549 DRVSAVLRPK
+6549 
-6559 VDAAWNLHEATADLE
+6559 
-6574 LDAFVLFSSVAGV
+6574 
-6587 FGAAGQGNYAAANS
+6587 
-6601 YVDALARHRRAHG
+6601 
-6614 LPALSLAWGAW
+6614 
-6625 NSGGM
+6625 
-6630 AGELTEQEA
+6630 
-6639 ERITRSGM
+6639 
-6647 PPLSEEL
+6647 
-6654 GLALFDA
+6654 
-6661 ALASDEPVL
+6661 
-6670 APVRL
+6670 
-6675 DLPALRARDELAP
+6675 
-6688 LLRGLVRTPARRV
+6688 
-6701 SAAAGGGDLAT
+6701 
-6712 RLAEQSGPQRRDTL
+6712 
-6726 LEVVRG
+6726 
-6732 QAAQVLGHADTG
+6732 
-6744 GINADSEFKGL
+6744 
-6755 GFDSLTAVEYRNR
+6755 
-6768 MGTATGLR
+6768 
-6776 LPATLLFDYPTPAE
+6776 
-6790 LVEHLLGELVP
+6790 
-6801 EQDGPA
+6801 
-6807 ALLAELDRLQRS
+6807 
-6819 FEGMEVDAELHDQ
+6819 
-6832 VTGRLEVLRTKWTAL
+6832 
-6847 RTGQDDEAEFSFDE
+6847 
-6861 ATDDDMFDMLD
+6861 
-6872 NELGLS
+6872 